1 MEMRDD
7 DRSHHAG
14 LGCRLYRVT
23 LDSLYR
29 GAHSDL
35 RVSKDAGLY
44 GRERAPAP
52 WAEKAKKAH
61 YNAVENLAP
70 FAALVLVAQAAG
82 AANSTTAMA
91 SVVYF
96 WARVAHYLFA
106 ISAIPYVRTLT
117 FTIGWIAIMVIFYE
131 IVT

>member
-1 MEMRDD
+1 MTTDLTMLAWA
-7 DRSHHAG
+7 AG
-14 LGCRLYRVT
+14 LTAILWIPYIVARIQTYGAARTLAYRAESEP
-23 LDSLYR
+23 L
-29 GAHSDL
+29 
-35 RVSKDAGLY
+35 
-44 GRERAPAP
+44 PP

-96 WARVAHYLFA
+96 WARVAHYFGA
-106 ISAIPYVRTLT
+106 ISGVPYVRTLT

>member
-1 MEMRDD
+1 MTTDLTMLAWT
-7 DRSHHAG
+7 AG
-14 LGCRLYRVT
+14 FTAILWIPYIVARIQTYGAPRT
-23 LDSLYR
+23 LAYTADSEPL
-29 GAHSDL
+29 
-35 RVSKDAGLY
+35 
-44 GRERAPAP
+44 PP

-82 AANSTTAMA
+82 AANSTTATA

-96 WARVAHYLFA
+96 WARVAHYFGA
-106 ISAIPYVRTLT
+106 ISGVPYVRTLT

>member
-1 MEMRDD
+1 MTTDLTMLAWA
-7 DRSHHAG
+7 AG
-14 LGCRLYRVT
+14 FTAILWIPYIVARIQTYGSART
-23 LDSLYR
+23 LAYVAESEPLP
-29 GAHSDL
+29 L
-35 RVSKDAGLY
+35 
-44 GRERAPAP
+44 

-96 WARVAHYLFA
+96 WARVAHYLCA
-106 ISAIPYVRTLT
+106 ISGIPYVRTLT